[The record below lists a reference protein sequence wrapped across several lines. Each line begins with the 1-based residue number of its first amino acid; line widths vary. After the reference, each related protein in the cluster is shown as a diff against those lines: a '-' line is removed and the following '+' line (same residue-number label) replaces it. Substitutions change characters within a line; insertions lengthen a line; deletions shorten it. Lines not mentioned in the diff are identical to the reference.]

1 MLECVINISE
11 GKNTT
16 LLTDLARTV
25 SGDLLDVHSDSEHHR
40 SVFTVVGVDAAQ
52 SLTQAT
58 VDALSLEKHTGVHPR
73 FGVVDVVPFVPL
85 VGSTMASA
93 IDARNN
99 FAQWA
104 ADVLKVPCFLYGP
117 EQTLPFIR
125 KHAWRDVF
133 PDYGPRTAHPTAGA
147 ICVGARDPLIAY
159 NVWLRDI
166 DLAQTKNIAAR
177 IRTNQL
183 RT

>member
-1 MLECVINISE
+1 
-11 GKNTT
+11 
-16 LLTDLARTV
+16 
-25 SGDLLDVHSDSEHHR
+25 
-40 SVFTVVGVDAAQ
+40 
-52 SLTQAT
+52 
-58 VDALSLEKHTGVHPR
+58 
-73 FGVVDVVPFVPL
+73 
-85 VGSTMASA
+85 MASA

-177 IRTNQL
+177 IRRNEL
-183 RT
+183 RTLGLRVGNVTQVSMNLIQPDFVGPMQAYDAVAQQVKIDHAELVGLLPAAVLAEIPRDRWEQLDLSVEKTIEWRLANRP